1 MRTLLAV
8 FASAA
13 LAVPAL
19 SWATSRA
26 ADDGTL
32 SVRNADGVIFVSARG
47 TIIGACDRCKVSIFD
62 PSPDDGAPPVVDG
75 AESHKDLSDTRD
87 LYLGSDVRF
96 RIVGGM
102 FKLRVS
108 GYGVD
113 LGVVA
118 KGWVRI
124 QGYDSNTGTF
134 SVNGAARRFLPADRE
149 VFTLTSTS

>member
-1 MRTLLAV
+1 MRILLAL

-19 SWATSRA
+19 AWATSGA

-32 SVRNADGVIFVSARG
+32 SVKNGDGVIFVVARG
-47 TIIGACDRCKVSIFD
+47 TIIGACDRCRVSIVD

-87 LYLGSDVRF
+87 LYLGTDVRF
-96 RIVGGM
+96 RIVGGV

-118 KGWVRI
+118 KGWGRI
-124 QGYDSNTGTF
+124 VAFDSNTGTF
-134 SVNGAARRFLPADRE
+134 SVNGDARRFLPAERE